1 MLLERVQGMVSLV
14 QGVSLGV
21 HMTEWH
27 DRLIV
32 AVRHANMSVTLHAVS
47 PGTLEVSHALL
58 PY

>member
-1 MLLERVQGMVSLV
+1 MVSLV